1 MYSVKNDPTRL
12 ANELCDYL
20 RERVLDRNVLCT
32 PGTPF
37 IELGI
42 DSMSIIELVM
52 YLERKH
58 GIVLPD
64 EALRPEN
71 LRSADALARCA
82 VAIAAASAAGR

>member
-1 MYSVKNDPTRL
+1 MTNDPTQL

-20 RERVLDRNVLCT
+20 RERVLDRNVVCT
-32 PGTPF
+32 PNTQF
-37 IELGI
+37 QELGV

-64 EALRPEN
+64 DALRPEN

-82 VAIAAASAAGR
+82 VAIATASAAGR

>member
-1 MYSVKNDPTRL
+1 MTHDATRL
-12 ANELCDYL
+12 ADELCDYL
-20 RERVLDRNVLCT
+20 RQRVLDSRVACA

-37 IELGI
+37 SELGI

-64 EALRPEN
+64 NALRPEN
-71 LRSADALARCA
+71 LRSADALAHCA
-82 VAIAAASAAGR
+82 VAIATASAAGR